1 MLLTHSGVMGIEA
14 SEALLVGEVR
24 PEGEPHVG
32 PWGQDHLL
40 SWSLLCVR
48 CLPAT
53 EGCQLLVL
61 SFNLLAERRGEPG
74 EPCCVFTGG
83 QAGIG
88 TLLCIPCQDSP
99 VSPWGTGTQVCLF
112 CLEAPLRQMPRA
124 GGIQDEGRS
133 WGVQGEDAG
142 WEPMWQVDEHMG
154 WQCRRMGVKIK
165 PGLCHSHS
173 ELVVPEMLPLTS
185 SHGSN
190 TNPDSKHLCERPRG
204 VPAYWFC
211 ISSKQQL

>member
-1 MLLTHSGVMGIEA
+1 M
-14 SEALLVGEVR
+14 
-24 PEGEPHVG
+24 
-32 PWGQDHLL
+32 
-40 SWSLLCVR
+40 
-48 CLPAT
+48 
-53 EGCQLLVL
+53 
-61 SFNLLAERRGEPG
+61 
-74 EPCCVFTGG
+74 FTGG

-204 VPAYWFC
+204 VPRLLVLYQLKAAALISVPWAALDKLGPDPPTQALCLAPELWF
-211 ISSKQQL
+211 QALLGV